1 MKNGDQTLLLSGVG
15 EEGSFSAEVR
25 GYMPGFSGQ
34 SNTYPGLPVLFSTRL
49 RLELLLRESPV
60 DLRAITDVVLA
71 DVGATLLI
79 LRIIGEEYVCVED
92 RPCRIEHCIVSLG
105 VERCYELISSTNV
118 SYDGWYVDEWQFCR
132 RIAENAR
139 ELAKTLDVF
148 SPEEAY
154 LVGLLH
160 RIGTFPHRLG
170 WTMDSFTGR
179 GDQSVGE
186 TLANDWHLPHFL
198 ASALR
203 EQDNV
208 ACRPKWN
215 AILMLANEIALLDA
229 N

>member
-1 MKNGDQTLLLSGVG
+1 MKSGDQTLLLSSTREG
-15 EEGSFSAEVR
+15 GSFSADVA
-25 GYMPGFSGQ
+25 GYPPDISGQ
-34 SNTYPGLPVLFSTRL
+34 PQSYPCLPVLFSTRL
-49 RLELLLRESPV
+49 RLELLLRETPV
-60 DLRAITDVVLA
+60 DLRAITDIVLA
-71 DVGATLLI
+71 DVGATLQI
-79 LRIIGEEYVCVED
+79 LRIVGEEYVCLED

-105 VERCYELISSTNV
+105 VERCYELICSSNIC
-118 SYDGWYVDEWQFCR
+118 YDGWYVDEWQFCR

-160 RIGTFPHRLG
+160 RIGSFPHRLG
-170 WTMDSFTGR
+170 WTMDGFTSR
-179 GDQSVGE
+179 GDQSVGV